1 MDGAERCE
9 QEKKLKTPSLSPYCF
24 PALRL
29 RAGTPSCEP
38 LETAN
43 PKLVTA
49 DNSRDREKLIVFNDT
64 LHLWYAF
71 FIVFVIVG
79 RVSSVGRALDCRA
92 GGCGFDSR
100 GRTNTQGLK
109 ITEK

>member
-9 QEKKLKTPSLSPYCF
+9 QENQLKTPSLSPYCF

-29 RAGTPSCEP
+29 RAGTPLCEP

-64 LHLWYAF
+64 LHMWYAF

-79 RVSSVGRALDCRA
+79 RVSSVGRAEVSGSIPGA
-92 GGCGFDSR
+92 GPILR
-100 GRTNTQGLK
+100 VLK
-109 ITEK
+109 

>member
-9 QEKKLKTPSLSPYCF
+9 QEKQLKTPSLSPYCF
-24 PALRL
+24 PALWL
-29 RAGTPSCEP
+29 RAGTPLCER

-71 FIVFVIVG
+71 FIVLVLLIGLAQSVERLTAERKVAG
-79 RVSSVGRALDCRA
+79 SIPEAGLILRV
-92 GGCGFDSR
+92 
-100 GRTNTQGLK
+100 LK
-109 ITEK
+109 

>member
-9 QEKKLKTPSLSPYCF
+9 QEKQLKTPSLSPYCF

-71 FIVFVIVG
+71 LLSLLLLVG
-79 RVSSVGRALDCRA
+79 LAQSVERLTAEREVAGSIPGAGPILRV
-92 GGCGFDSR
+92 
-100 GRTNTQGLK
+100 LK
-109 ITEK
+109 

>member
-1 MDGAERCE
+1 MLAGK
-9 QEKKLKTPSLSPYCF
+9 QLKTPSLSRYCF

-29 RAGTPSCEP
+29 RAGTPLCER

-43 PKLVTA
+43 PKFVTA
-49 DNSRDREKLIVFNDT
+49 DNSRDPEKLIVFNDT
-64 LHLWYAF
+64 LLLWCAF
-71 FIVFVIVG
+71 FFIFVIVG
-79 RVSSVGRALDCRA
+79 RVNSVGRGLDCRA

-100 GRTNTQGLK
+100 GRTNTEGLK